1 MQVKN
6 RPRRPEAAGC
16 MHGAENGL
24 TMRVCAPCMHSNSTF
39 RNFHACKKKTLH
51 AGSVL
56 GRTVLGEF
64 HGVGF
69 TCVHE

>member
-1 MQVKN
+1 
-6 RPRRPEAAGC
+6 
-16 MHGAENGL
+16 MHAKE
-24 TMRVCAPCMHSNSTF
+24 
-39 RNFHACKKKTLH
+39 KTLH
-51 AGSVL
+51 AGSIL